1 MARSG
6 SAGTDPRVA
15 SEIGGA
21 EVEGGVMSLS
31 NLFDAADPEVR
42 ALLDRCLEGDDLPL
56 AGALRLSAVN
66 ARDLHALLATAD
78 ELRRRQ
84 VGDEVSYVVNR
95 NINFTNVCT
104 KACRFCAFSRT
115 QRSEEGYFL
124 EIQEI
129 VRRALQA
136 QALGATEVCIQAGLA
151 PGLEPRFYFELVRA
165 IKRAAPPLHPPAL
178 SPAD

>member
-1 MARSG
+1 MARSKT
-6 SAGTDPRVA
+6 ARTDPRTA
-15 SEIGGA
+15 SAIWRA
-21 EVEGGVMSLS
+21 SAEGGVVSLS
-31 NLFDAADPEVR
+31 QLFDAADRDVR
-42 ALLDRCLEGDDLPL
+42 ALLDGCLEGDTLKVD
-56 AGALRLSAVN
+56 GALLLSSVN
-66 ARDLHALLATAD
+66 GRDLHALPATAD

-124 EIQEI
+124 DSDEI

-136 QALGATEVCIQAGLA
+136 QALGATEVCIQAGL
-151 PGLEPRFYFELVRA
+151 
-165 IKRAAPPLHPPAL
+165 
-178 SPAD
+178 